1 MRSGGFGGTTPSTRV
16 YLAALIVVFALG
28 ALLRLHGI
36 AQQPP
41 LFDEVLAVFGAEN
54 YVEHGLFGPIM
65 VYHPQ
70 WRSLALYATT
80 HLAGTGAF
88 GVRGASLLLG
98 CFTVPLLSL
107 LVLRMTNDRTA
118 ALVTGFLL
126 AVDPVHITFSRQAIQ
141 EVHTTVFFITGV
153 LLFVEGRRRRDSVS
167 GPLLWALAG
176 VAFGLGMASK
186 AHALFPLAV
195 CGGLA
200 VGEATAAR
208 RSASLA
214 AVAVSCFGLVPLSVY
229 LVTYLPWFGRG
240 YALSDWI
247 FMQRS
252 LFGQMVTHSGN
263 PMDSLVDV
271 SPALWFIKPFMG
283 YGNFV
288 EAHGQPMV
296 TIAMGNPLVWLLV
309 LPAAGY
315 LVVRR
320 RDRQGVM
327 LLLALFLASYLP
339 LVLTTRPVW
348 VLSSLAVTPFAFAI
362 VGLAACEMA
371 RERRLQVVLGCYL
384 AFVLAVSLLMYP
396 MSVGRGWHHEYL
408 RPLVVKFIPH

>member
-1 MRSGGFGGTTPSTRV
+1 MQPELSVNRAPSNAV
-16 YLAALIVVFALG
+16 FWVLLILVIALG
-28 ALLRLHGI
+28 VVLRLHRIGE
-36 AQQPP
+36 QPP
-41 LFDEVLAVFGAEN
+41 LFDEVLAVVGAES
-54 YVEHGLFGPIM
+54 YVEHGQFGPIM

-80 HLAGTGAF
+80 HLAGTGAL
-88 GVRGASLLLG
+88 GVRGASLFLG
-98 CFTVPLLSL
+98 CLAIPLLTL
-107 LVLRMTNDRTA
+107 LILRMTSDRWA
-118 ALVTGFLL
+118 ALITGFLL
-126 AVDPVHITFSRQAIQ
+126 AIDPVHITFSRQAIQ
-141 EVHTTVFFITGV
+141 EVHTTFFFIAGV
-153 LLFVEGRRRRDSVS
+153 LLFVEGRRRRDSVAE
-167 GPLLWALAG
+167 PVLWALAG

-200 VGEATAAR
+200 LGEALADR
-208 RSASLA
+208 RTPSRAVS
-214 AVAVSCFGLVPLSVY
+214 AVASFGLLPASVY
-229 LVTYLPWFGRG
+229 LLSYLPWFGRG
-240 YALSDWI
+240 YGLSDWV

-252 LFGQMVTHSGN
+252 LFGRMVTHSGN
-263 PMDSLVDV
+263 PMDSLVDT

-309 LPAAGY
+309 LPAIGY

-320 RDRQGVM
+320 RDQPGVM

-348 VLSSLAVTPFAFAI
+348 VLSSMAVTPFAFGL
-362 VGLAACEMA
+362 VGLTASQLI
-371 RERRLQVVLGCYL
+371 RERRLRAALVFYL
-384 AFVLAVSLLMYP
+384 ALVLLVSLLMYP

-408 RPLVVKFIPH
+408 RPLVVRFIPH